1 MKMKNQARVR
11 FLLPVLTLVCCLFAG
26 TASAQSVPV
35 TLRVSDAPLE
45 QVLSAIE
52 KQTTY
57 LFVYDKNVDV
67 ARRVSIDVKDTPLNN
82 VLNTLFQSSDIAYAV
97 ENTSIVLSQKA
108 PAAQPGQPV
117 TVTGKVVDASG
128 MPVIGAA
135 VIIKG
140 TTIGTSTGVD
150 GDFSLQVPPPSADA
164 VLEINY
170 LGYEPIAQA
179 VGSRTNITFTLRESA
194 VDVDAVV
201 VTALGIKRSEKALSY
216 NVQQVNSE
224 DIVANKDV
232 NFINS
237 LSGKV
242 AGVTINSSSG
252 GVGSASRVVM
262 RGQKSISQ
270 TSNALYVIDGV
281 PMFTTAR
288 DGGTEFA
295 SQGTTDP
302 IADINPEDIESMS
315 VLNGAAAAALYGSD
329 AANGAIVVTTK
340 RGKAGYTSVTV
351 SSSTEVMSPFILP
364 DFQNRYGTGDLNSTE
379 SSFVR
384 SWGNRLNSSNYM
396 GYNPRDDYFQTGV
409 TGTESVS
416 LSTGTEKNQTYFSAA
431 AVNSRGIVPNN
442 GYDRYNF
449 TFRNTTSF
457 LNDKLKLDVGASY
470 VMQKDR
476 NMTNQGTYNN
486 PLVGAYIFP
495 RGNDWGDIEM
505 YERYDPAR
513 RLYTQ
518 YWPVG
523 DAGMTMQNPY
533 WINYRNLRE
542 NNKDRY
548 MLNAALSY
556 DVLDWL
562 NVSGRLRIDNSNNDY
577 TEKFYAS
584 TFTQLTEGSK
594 NGLYG
599 ITKTKDKQVYGDV
612 LVNIN
617 KTFGE
622 DWSLQA
628 NAGASISD
636 MRYDAMKVRGPIPDG
651 EITDEKPLLANVFS
665 VQNLSN
671 TSKTKRLQE
680 GWREQTQSI
689 FASVEIGFKNT
700 YFLTLTGR
708 NDWPSQLAGEHS
720 VKSSFFYPSVGASVV
735 LSQLIPEMPK
745 NLSYV
750 KLRASYAS
758 VGVAFERYLANP
770 RYSWNESG
778 LNWSTQTRFPIYNL
792 KPERTKS
799 FEVGLTMRFLRH
811 FNLDFTYYNTK
822 TQDQTFEPNI
832 STGSGSSKLT
842 IQSGNVRNRG
852 FEVALGY
859 SNTWGKF
866 SWDSNYTLSANK
878 NKILSLADDVVNPE
892 TGEHFSVDQLD
903 MGGLADARF
912 ILREGGT
919 LGDFYSRIDL
929 KRDSNGAV
937 YINEKGEI
945 ASESI
950 TDVNSYIKLGSVLP
964 DANMAWRNDFRW
976 RNFNFGFMVS
986 ARLGGV
992 VFSRTQAMLD
1002 YYGVSEV
1009 SAVARDAGGVMI
1021 NGGDLVD
1028 ANKWYTAI
1036 GSGNSVPQYYTYSAT
1051 NVRLQE
1057 ASIGYTI
1064 PKKKLGDIC
1073 EITLSLVGR
1082 NLWMIYNKAPYD
1094 PETVATVNSYYQG
1107 IDYFMS
1113 PSTRNIGFNLRLKF

>member
-1 MKMKNQARVR
+1 MLGLCAIWSPQAAAQNRSLPQVTIRMDRV
-11 FLLPVLTLVCCLFAG
+11 PM
-26 TASAQSVPV
+26 SQIMS
-35 TLRVSDAPLE
+35 E
-45 QVLSAIE
+45 IE
-52 KQTTY
+52 RQTKY
-57 LFVYDKNVDV
+57 LFVTG
-67 ARRVSIDVKDTPLNN
+67 SDVKTDRITSLDVTAVPLTEA
-82 VLNTLFQSSDIAYAV
+82 LNRMVAGADLTYDIRSL
-97 ENTSIVLSQKA
+97 SIILSVKKA
-108 PAAQPGQPV
+108 EQPAAVAGYVRDGSGQ
-117 TVTGKVVDASG
+117 
-128 MPVIGAA
+128 PVIGAT
-135 VIIKG
+135 IIVRD
-140 TTIGTSTGVD
+140 TSTGTTTDAD
-150 GDFSLQVPPPSADA
+150 GRFTLSVPAPSTAW
-164 VLEINY
+164 LEVSY
-170 LGYEPIAQA
+170 LGYEPQA
-179 VGSRTNITFTLRESA
+179 VAVGNRTSFDITLREAASEIES
-194 VDVDAVV
+194 VV

-216 NVQQVNSE
+216 NAQQINAE
-224 DIVANKDV
+224 DIVAVKDV
-232 NFINS
+232 NFVNS
-237 LSGKV
+237 LNGKV
-242 AGVTINSSSG
+242 AGLNINASSSG
-252 GVGSASRVVM
+252 VGGSSKVVM
-262 RGQKSISQ
+262 RGSKSIEQS
-270 TSNALYVIDGV
+270 SNALYVIDGI
-281 PMFTTAR
+281 PMCNFR
-288 DGGTEFA
+288 SDGSEEFD
-295 SQGTTDP
+295 SQGSSEA
-302 IADINPEDIESMS
+302 IADLNPEDIESMT
-315 VLNGAAAAALYGSD
+315 VLSGAAAAALYGSD
-329 AANGAIVVTTK
+329 AANGAILITTK

-384 SWGNRLNSSNYM
+384 SWGNRLNSFNYM
-396 GYNPRDDYFQTGV
+396 SYNPRDDYFQTGV

-495 RGNDWGDIEM
+495 RGNDWSDIEM

-548 MLNAALSY
+548 MLSAALSY

-562 NVSGRLRIDNSNNDY
+562 NVSGRIRVDNSSNDY

-622 DWSLQA
+622 NWSLQA
-628 NAGASISD
+628 NVGASISD

-651 EITDEKPLLANVFS
+651 EITDEKPLLANVFN

-680 GWREQTQSI
+680 GWREQTQSV
-689 FASVEIGFKNT
+689 FASVEVGFKNT

-770 RYSWNESG
+770 RYSWSESG

-859 SNTWGKF
+859 SNTWGRF

-903 MGGLADARF
+903 MGGLGDARF

-945 ASESI
+945 AKEPV
-950 TDVNSYIKLGSVLP
+950 TDVVNYIKLGSVLP

-992 VFSRTQAMLD
+992 VFSRTQSMLD
-1002 YYGVSEV
+1002 YYGVSE
-1009 SAVARDAGGVMI
+1009 ATAAARDAGGVMI
-1021 NGGDLVD
+1021 NGNDLVD

-1036 GSGNSVPQYYTYSAT
+1036 GGGNSVPQYYTYSAT

-1064 PKKKLGDIC
+1064 PKKTLGDIC

-1082 NLWMIYNKAPYD
+1082 NLWMIYNKAPFD
-1094 PETVATVNSYYQG
+1094 PETIATTGNYYQG
-1107 IDYFMS
+1107 VDYFMS
-1113 PSTRNIGFNLRLKF
+1113 PSMRNIGFNLRVKF

>member
-1 MKMKNQARVR
+1 M
-11 FLLPVLTLVCCLFAG
+11 
-26 TASAQSVPV
+26 
-35 TLRVSDAPLE
+35 
-45 QVLSAIE
+45 
-52 KQTTY
+52 Y
-57 LFVYDKNVDV
+57 
-67 ARRVSIDVKDTPLNN
+67 
-82 VLNTLFQSSDIAYAV
+82 
-97 ENTSIVLSQKA
+97 
-108 PAAQPGQPV
+108 
-117 TVTGKVVDASG
+117 
-128 MPVIGAA
+128 
-135 VIIKG
+135 
-140 TTIGTSTGVD
+140 
-150 GDFSLQVPPPSADA
+150 
-164 VLEINY
+164 EINY

-252 GVGSASRVVM
+252 GVGSASKVVM

-270 TSNALYVIDGV
+270 SSNALYVIDGV

-548 MLNAALSY
+548 MLSAALSY

-562 NVSGRLRIDNSNNDY
+562 NVSGRIRVDNSSNDY

-622 DWSLQA
+622 NWSLQA
-628 NAGASISD
+628 NVGASISD

-651 EITDEKPLLANVFS
+651 EITDEKPLLANVFN

-680 GWREQTQSI
+680 GWREQTQSV
-689 FASVEIGFKNT
+689 FASVEVGFKNT

-770 RYSWNESG
+770 RYSWSESG

-859 SNTWGKF
+859 SNTWGRF

-903 MGGLADARF
+903 MGGLGDARF

-945 ASESI
+945 AKEPV
-950 TDVNSYIKLGSVLP
+950 TDVANYIKLGSVLP

-992 VFSRTQAMLD
+992 VFSRTQSMLD
-1002 YYGVSEV
+1002 YYGVSE
-1009 SAVARDAGGVMI
+1009 ATAAARDAGGVMI
-1021 NGGDLVD
+1021 NGNDLVD

-1036 GSGNSVPQYYTYSAT
+1036 GGGNSVPQYYTYSAT

-1064 PKKKLGDIC
+1064 PKKTLGDIC

-1082 NLWMIYNKAPYD
+1082 NLWMIYNKAPFD
-1094 PETVATVNSYYQG
+1094 PETIATTGNYYQG
-1107 IDYFMS
+1107 VDYFMS
-1113 PSTRNIGFNLRLKF
+1113 PSMRNIGFNLRVKF

>member
-67 ARRVSIDVKDTPLNN
+67 ACRVSIDVKDTPLNN

-135 VIIKG
+135 VIVKG

-164 VLEINY
+164 VLEIHY
-170 LGYEPIAQA
+170 LGYEPIAQT

-351 SSSTEVMSPFILP
+351 SSNTEVMSPFVLP
-364 DFQNRYGTGDLNSTE
+364 EFQNRYGTGDLNSSE
-379 SSFVR
+379 GSIVR

-396 GYNPRDDYFQTGV
+396 GYSPRDDYFQTGV

-431 AVNSRGIVPNN
+431 AVNSRGVIPNN

-457 LNDKLKLDVGASY
+457 LGDKLKLDVGASY

-486 PLVGAYIFP
+486 PLVGAYVYP
-495 RGNDWGDIEM
+495 RGNDWADIEM

-562 NVSGRLRIDNSNNDY
+562 NVSGRIRVDNSSNDY

-651 EITDEKPLLANVFS
+651 EITDEKPLLANVFN

-1009 SAVARDAGGVMI
+1009 SAAARDAGGVMI

>member
-252 GVGSASRVVM
+252 GVGSASKVVM

-270 TSNALYVIDGV
+270 SSNALYVIDGV

-351 SSSTEVMSPFILP
+351 SSNTEVMSPFVLP
-364 DFQNRYGTGDLNSTE
+364 EFQNRYGTGDLNSSE
-379 SSFVR
+379 GSIVR

-396 GYNPRDDYFQTGV
+396 GYSPRDDYFQTGV

-431 AVNSRGIVPNN
+431 AVNSRGVIPNN

-457 LNDKLKLDVGASY
+457 LGDKLKLDVGASY

-486 PLVGAYIFP
+486 PLVGAYVYP
-495 RGNDWGDIEM
+495 RGNDWADIEM

-1021 NGGDLVD
+1021 NSGDLVD

>member
-67 ARRVSIDVKDTPLNN
+67 ACRVSIDVKDTPLNN

-135 VIIKG
+135 VIVKG

-170 LGYEPIAQA
+170 LGYEPIAQT

-351 SSSTEVMSPFILP
+351 SSNTEVMSPFVLP
-364 DFQNRYGTGDLNSTE
+364 EFQNRYGTGDLNSSE
-379 SSFVR
+379 GSIVR

-396 GYNPRDDYFQTGV
+396 GYSPRDDYFQTGV

-431 AVNSRGIVPNN
+431 AVNSRGVIPNN

-457 LNDKLKLDVGASY
+457 LGDKLKLDVGASY

-486 PLVGAYIFP
+486 PLVGAYVYP
-495 RGNDWGDIEM
+495 RGNDWADIEM

-562 NVSGRLRIDNSNNDY
+562 NVSGRIRVDNSSNDY

-651 EITDEKPLLANVFS
+651 EITDEKPLLANVFN

-1009 SAVARDAGGVMI
+1009 SAAARDAGGVMI

>member
-1 MKMKNQARVR
+1 MKNLSIRQIKCLITLILSV
-11 FLLPVLTLVCCLFAG
+11 FLCGVPAV
-26 TASAQSVPV
+26 AQTQKIAVKLDMTKVPMKV
-35 TLRVSDAPLE
+35 VMNE
-45 QVLSAIE
+45 IE
-52 KQTTY
+52 KQTKY
-57 LFVYDKNVDV
+57 LFLYTDEIDTE
-67 ARRVSIDVKDTPLNN
+67 RIVSIKADSKPLNEVLPLLFKDT
-82 VLNTLFQSSDIAYAV
+82 DITYEITV
-97 ENTSIVLSQKA
+97 PNIVLSKRVS
-108 PAAQPGQPV
+108 AARPSAISG
-117 TVTGKVVDASG
+117 VVKDSG
-128 MPVIGAA
+128 GLGIIGAT
-135 VIIKG
+135 VLIKG
-140 TTIGTSTGVD
+140 TTVGTTTGID
-150 GDFSLQVPPPSADA
+150 GDFTLTLPASVDNPELSVSF
-164 VLEINY
+164 I
-170 LGYEPIAQA
+170 GYETRVVPI
-179 VGSRTNITFTLRESA
+179 GSRTTFDITLSNSSIE
-194 VDVDAVV
+194 VEQVV
-201 VTALGIKRSEKALSY
+201 VTALGIKRAEKALSY
-216 NVQQVNSE
+216 NVQQV
-224 DIVANKDV
+224 DADAVIANKDV

-237 LSGKV
+237 LNGKV
-242 AGVTINSSSG
+242 AGVNINASSAGMG
-252 GVGSASRVVM
+252 GASKVVM
-262 RGQKSISQ
+262 RGTKSISQ
-270 TSNALYVIDGV
+270 SSNALYVIDGV
-281 PMFTTAR
+281 PMFTKAM

-302 IADINPEDIESMS
+302 IADINPEDIESIS

-351 SSSTEVMSPFILP
+351 SSNTEVMSPFVLP
-364 DFQNRYGTGDLNSTE
+364 EFQNRYGTGDLNSSE
-379 SSFVR
+379 GSIVR

-396 GYNPRDDYFQTGV
+396 GYSPRDDYFQTGV

-431 AVNSRGIVPNN
+431 AVNSRGVIPNN

-457 LNDKLKLDVGASY
+457 LGDKLKLDVGASY

-486 PLVGAYIFP
+486 PLVGAYVYP
-495 RGNDWGDIEM
+495 RGNDWADIEM

-562 NVSGRLRIDNSNNDY
+562 NVSGRIRVDNSSNDY

-651 EITDEKPLLANVFS
+651 EITDEKPLLANVFN

-1009 SAVARDAGGVMI
+1009 SAAARDAGGVMI

>member
-252 GVGSASRVVM
+252 GVGSASKVVM

-270 TSNALYVIDGV
+270 SSNALYVIDGV

-651 EITDEKPLLANVFS
+651 EITDEKPLLANVFN

-680 GWREQTQSI
+680 GWREQTQSV
-689 FASVEIGFKNT
+689 FASVEVGFKNT

-770 RYSWNESG
+770 RYSWSESG

-859 SNTWGKF
+859 SNTWGRF

-903 MGGLADARF
+903 MGGLGDARF

-945 ASESI
+945 AKEPV
-950 TDVNSYIKLGSVLP
+950 TDVANYIKLGSVLP

-992 VFSRTQAMLD
+992 VFSRTQSMLD
-1002 YYGVSEV
+1002 YYGVSE
-1009 SAVARDAGGVMI
+1009 ATAAARDAGGVMI
-1021 NGGDLVD
+1021 NGNDLVD

-1036 GSGNSVPQYYTYSAT
+1036 GGGNSVPQYYTYSAT

-1064 PKKKLGDIC
+1064 PKKTLGDIC

-1082 NLWMIYNKAPYD
+1082 NLWMIYNKAPFD
-1094 PETVATVNSYYQG
+1094 PETIATTGNYYQG
-1107 IDYFMS
+1107 VDYFMS
-1113 PSTRNIGFNLRLKF
+1113 PSMRNIGFNLRVKF

>member
-1 MKMKNQARVR
+1 M
-11 FLLPVLTLVCCLFAG
+11 PVLTLVCCLFAG

-67 ARRVSIDVKDTPLNN
+67 ACRVSIDVKDTPLNN

-135 VIIKG
+135 VIVKG

-170 LGYEPIAQA
+170 LGYEPIAQT

-351 SSSTEVMSPFILP
+351 SSNTEVMSPFVLP
-364 DFQNRYGTGDLNSTE
+364 EFQNRYGTGDLNSSE
-379 SSFVR
+379 GSIVR

-396 GYNPRDDYFQTGV
+396 GYSPRDDYFQTGV

-431 AVNSRGIVPNN
+431 AVNSRGVIPNN

-457 LNDKLKLDVGASY
+457 LGDKLKLDVGASY

-486 PLVGAYIFP
+486 PLVGAYVYP
-495 RGNDWGDIEM
+495 RGNDWADIEM

-1021 NGGDLVD
+1021 NSGDLVD

>member
-252 GVGSASRVVM
+252 GVGSASKVVM

-270 TSNALYVIDGV
+270 SSNALYVIDGV

-457 LNDKLKLDVGASY
+457 LNEKLKLDVGASY

>member
-67 ARRVSIDVKDTPLNN
+67 ACRVSIDVKDTPLNN

-135 VIIKG
+135 VIVKG

-170 LGYEPIAQA
+170 LGYEPIAQT

-351 SSSTEVMSPFILP
+351 SSNTEVMSPFVLP
-364 DFQNRYGTGDLNSTE
+364 EFQNRYGTGDLNSSE
-379 SSFVR
+379 GSIVR

-396 GYNPRDDYFQTGV
+396 GYSPRDDYFQTGV

-431 AVNSRGIVPNN
+431 AVNSRGVIPNN

-457 LNDKLKLDVGASY
+457 LGDKLKLDVGASY

-486 PLVGAYIFP
+486 PLVGAYVYP
-495 RGNDWGDIEM
+495 RGNDWADIEM

-562 NVSGRLRIDNSNNDY
+562 NVSGRIRVDNSSNDY

-651 EITDEKPLLANVFS
+651 EITDEKPLLANVFN

-680 GWREQTQSI
+680 GWREQTQSV
-689 FASVEIGFKNT
+689 FASVEVGFKNT

>member
-252 GVGSASRVVM
+252 GVGSASKVVM

-270 TSNALYVIDGV
+270 SSNALYVIDGV

-364 DFQNRYGTGDLNSTE
+364 EFQNRYGTGDLNSSE
-379 SSFVR
+379 SSVVR

-396 GYNPRDDYFQTGV
+396 GYDPRDDYFQTGV

-548 MLNAALSY
+548 MLSAALSY

-562 NVSGRLRIDNSNNDY
+562 NVSGRIRVDNSSNDY

-622 DWSLQA
+622 NWSLQA
-628 NAGASISD
+628 NVGASISD

-651 EITDEKPLLANVFS
+651 EITDEKPLLANVFN

-680 GWREQTQSI
+680 VWREQTQSV
-689 FASVEIGFKNT
+689 FASVEVGFKNT

-770 RYSWNESG
+770 RYSWSESG

-859 SNTWGKF
+859 SNTWGRF

-903 MGGLADARF
+903 MGGLGDARF

-945 ASESI
+945 AKEPV
-950 TDVNSYIKLGSVLP
+950 TDVANYIKLGSVLP

-992 VFSRTQAMLD
+992 VFSRTQSMLD
-1002 YYGVSEV
+1002 YYGVSE
-1009 SAVARDAGGVMI
+1009 ATAAARDAGGVMI
-1021 NGGDLVD
+1021 NGNDLVD

-1036 GSGNSVPQYYTYSAT
+1036 GGGNSVPQYYTYSAT

-1064 PKKKLGDIC
+1064 PKKTLGDIC

-1082 NLWMIYNKAPYD
+1082 NLWMIYNKAPFD
-1094 PETVATVNSYYQG
+1094 PETIATTGNYYQG
-1107 IDYFMS
+1107 VDYFMS
-1113 PSTRNIGFNLRLKF
+1113 PSMRNIGFNLRVKF

>member
-252 GVGSASRVVM
+252 GVGSASKVVM

-270 TSNALYVIDGV
+270 SSNALYVIDGV

-720 VKSSFFYPSVGASVV
+720 VKSSFCYPSVGASVV

>member
-67 ARRVSIDVKDTPLNN
+67 ACRVSIDVKDTPLNN

-135 VIIKG
+135 VIVKG

-170 LGYEPIAQA
+170 LGYEPIAQT

-351 SSSTEVMSPFILP
+351 SSNTEVMSPFVLP
-364 DFQNRYGTGDLNSTE
+364 EFQNRYGTGDLNSSE
-379 SSFVR
+379 GSIVR

-396 GYNPRDDYFQTGV
+396 GYSPRDDYFQTGV

-431 AVNSRGIVPNN
+431 AVNSRGVIPNN

-457 LNDKLKLDVGASY
+457 LGDKLKLDVGASY

-486 PLVGAYIFP
+486 PLVGAYVYP
-495 RGNDWGDIEM
+495 RGNDWADIEM

-1082 NLWMIYNKAPYD
+1082 NLWMIYNKAPFD
-1094 PETVATVNSYYQG
+1094 PEITASTGTYYQG
-1107 IDYFMS
+1107 LDYFMQ
-1113 PSTRNIGFNLRLKF
+1113 PSARTIGFSVRLQF

>member
-67 ARRVSIDVKDTPLNN
+67 ACRVSIDVKDTPLNN

-135 VIIKG
+135 VIVKG

-170 LGYEPIAQA
+170 LGYEPIAQT

-281 PMFTTAR
+281 PMFTSAR

-351 SSSTEVMSPFILP
+351 SSNTEVMSPFVLP
-364 DFQNRYGTGDLNSTE
+364 EFQNRYGTGDLNSSE
-379 SSFVR
+379 GSIVR

-396 GYNPRDDYFQTGV
+396 GYSPRDDYFQTGV

-431 AVNSRGIVPNN
+431 AVNSRGVIPNN

-457 LNDKLKLDVGASY
+457 LGDKLKLDVGASY

-486 PLVGAYIFP
+486 PLVGAYVYP
-495 RGNDWGDIEM
+495 RGNDWADIEM

-562 NVSGRLRIDNSNNDY
+562 NVSGRIRVDNSSNDY

-651 EITDEKPLLANVFS
+651 EITDEKPLLANVFN

-1009 SAVARDAGGVMI
+1009 SAAARDAGGVMI

>member
-252 GVGSASRVVM
+252 GVGSASKVVM

-270 TSNALYVIDGV
+270 SSNALYVIDGV

-548 MLNAALSY
+548 MLSAALSY

-562 NVSGRLRIDNSNNDY
+562 NVSGRIRVDNSSNDY

-622 DWSLQA
+622 NWSLQA
-628 NAGASISD
+628 NVGASISD

-651 EITDEKPLLANVFS
+651 EITDEKPLLANVFN

-680 GWREQTQSI
+680 GWREQTQSV
-689 FASVEIGFKNT
+689 FASVEVGFKNT

-770 RYSWNESG
+770 RYSWSESG

-859 SNTWGKF
+859 SNTWGRF

-892 TGEHFSVDQLD
+892 TGEHFSVDQPD
-903 MGGLADARF
+903 MGGLGDARF

-945 ASESI
+945 AKEPV
-950 TDVNSYIKLGSVLP
+950 TDVANYIKLGSVLP

-992 VFSRTQAMLD
+992 VFSRTQSMLD
-1002 YYGVSEV
+1002 YYGVSE
-1009 SAVARDAGGVMI
+1009 ATAAARDAGGVMI
-1021 NGGDLVD
+1021 NGNDLVD

-1036 GSGNSVPQYYTYSAT
+1036 GGGNSVPQYYTYSAT

-1064 PKKKLGDIC
+1064 PKKTLGDIC

-1082 NLWMIYNKAPYD
+1082 NLWMIYNKAPFD
-1094 PETVATVNSYYQG
+1094 PETIATTGNYYQG
-1107 IDYFMS
+1107 VDYFMS
-1113 PSTRNIGFNLRLKF
+1113 PSMRNIGFNLRVKF

>member
-67 ARRVSIDVKDTPLNN
+67 ACRVSIDVKDTPLNN

-128 MPVIGAA
+128 MPVIGAT
-135 VIIKG
+135 VIVKG

-170 LGYEPIAQA
+170 LGYEPIAQT

-351 SSSTEVMSPFILP
+351 SSNTEVMSPFVLP
-364 DFQNRYGTGDLNSTE
+364 EFQNRYGTGDLNSSE
-379 SSFVR
+379 GSIVR

-396 GYNPRDDYFQTGV
+396 GYSPRDDYFQTGV

-431 AVNSRGIVPNN
+431 AVNSRGVIPNN

-457 LNDKLKLDVGASY
+457 LGDKLKLDVGASY

-486 PLVGAYIFP
+486 PLVGAYVYP
-495 RGNDWGDIEM
+495 RGNDWADIEM

-562 NVSGRLRIDNSNNDY
+562 NVSGRIRVDNSSNDY

-651 EITDEKPLLANVFS
+651 EITDEKPLLANVFN

-1009 SAVARDAGGVMI
+1009 SAAARDAGGVMI

>member
-67 ARRVSIDVKDTPLNN
+67 ACRVSIDVKDTPLNN

-135 VIIKG
+135 VIVKG

-170 LGYEPIAQA
+170 LGYEPIAQT

-351 SSSTEVMSPFILP
+351 SSNTEVMSPFVLP
-364 DFQNRYGTGDLNSTE
+364 EFQNRYGTGDLNSSE
-379 SSFVR
+379 GSIVR

-396 GYNPRDDYFQTGV
+396 GYSPRDDYFQTGV

-431 AVNSRGIVPNN
+431 AVNSRGVIPNN

-457 LNDKLKLDVGASY
+457 LGDKLKLDVGASY

-486 PLVGAYIFP
+486 PLVGAYVYP
-495 RGNDWGDIEM
+495 RGNDWADIEM

-562 NVSGRLRIDNSNNDY
+562 NVSGRIRVDNSSNDY

-651 EITDEKPLLANVFS
+651 EITDEKPLLANVFN

-770 RYSWNESG
+770 RYSWSESG

-1009 SAVARDAGGVMI
+1009 SAAARDAGGVMI

>member
-135 VIIKG
+135 VIVKG

-170 LGYEPIAQA
+170 LGYEPIAQT

-351 SSSTEVMSPFILP
+351 SSNTEVMSPFVLP
-364 DFQNRYGTGDLNSTE
+364 EFQNRYGTGDLNSSE
-379 SSFVR
+379 GSIVR

-396 GYNPRDDYFQTGV
+396 GYSPRDDYFQTGV

-431 AVNSRGIVPNN
+431 AVNSRGVIPNN

-457 LNDKLKLDVGASY
+457 LGDKLKLDVGASY

-486 PLVGAYIFP
+486 PLVGAYVYP
-495 RGNDWGDIEM
+495 RGNDWADIEM

-562 NVSGRLRIDNSNNDY
+562 NVSGRIRVDNSSNDY

-651 EITDEKPLLANVFS
+651 EITDEKPLLANVFN

-700 YFLTLTGR
+700 YFLTLPGR

-1009 SAVARDAGGVMI
+1009 SAAARDAGGVMI

>member
-179 VGSRTNITFTLRESA
+179 VGNRTNITFTLRESA

-252 GVGSASRVVM
+252 GVGSASKVVM

-270 TSNALYVIDGV
+270 SSNALYVIDGV

-486 PLVGAYIFP
+486 PLVVAYIFP

-548 MLNAALSY
+548 MLSAALSY

-562 NVSGRLRIDNSNNDY
+562 NVSGRIRVDNSSNDY

-622 DWSLQA
+622 NWSLQA
-628 NAGASISD
+628 NVGASISD

-651 EITDEKPLLANVFS
+651 EITDEKPLLANVFN

-680 GWREQTQSI
+680 GWREQTQSV
-689 FASVEIGFKNT
+689 FASVEVGFKNT

-770 RYSWNESG
+770 RYSWSESG

-859 SNTWGKF
+859 SNTWGRF

-903 MGGLADARF
+903 MGGLGDARF

-945 ASESI
+945 AKEPV
-950 TDVNSYIKLGSVLP
+950 TDVANYIKLGSVLP

-992 VFSRTQAMLD
+992 VFSRTQSMLD
-1002 YYGVSEV
+1002 YYGVSE
-1009 SAVARDAGGVMI
+1009 ATAAARDAGGVMI
-1021 NGGDLVD
+1021 NGNDLVD

-1036 GSGNSVPQYYTYSAT
+1036 GGGNSVPQYYTYSAT

-1064 PKKKLGDIC
+1064 PKKTLGDIC

-1082 NLWMIYNKAPYD
+1082 NLWMIYNKAPFD
-1094 PETVATVNSYYQG
+1094 PETIATTGNYYQG
-1107 IDYFMS
+1107 VDYFMS
-1113 PSTRNIGFNLRLKF
+1113 PSMRNIGFNLRVKF

>member
-242 AGVTINSSSG
+242 AGVTINSTSG
-252 GVGSASRVVM
+252 GVGSASKVVM

-270 TSNALYVIDGV
+270 SSNALYVIDGV

-548 MLNAALSY
+548 MLSAALSY

-562 NVSGRLRIDNSNNDY
+562 NVSGRIRVDNSSNDY

-622 DWSLQA
+622 NWSLQA
-628 NAGASISD
+628 NVGASISD

-651 EITDEKPLLANVFS
+651 EITDEKPLLANVFN

-680 GWREQTQSI
+680 GWREQTQSV
-689 FASVEIGFKNT
+689 FASVEVGFKNT

-770 RYSWNESG
+770 RYSWSESG

-859 SNTWGKF
+859 SNTWGRF

-903 MGGLADARF
+903 MGGLGDARF

-945 ASESI
+945 AKEPV
-950 TDVNSYIKLGSVLP
+950 TDVANYIKLGSVLP

-992 VFSRTQAMLD
+992 VFSRTQSMLD
-1002 YYGVSEV
+1002 YYGVSE
-1009 SAVARDAGGVMI
+1009 ATAAARDAGGVMI
-1021 NGGDLVD
+1021 NGNDLVD

-1036 GSGNSVPQYYTYSAT
+1036 GGGNSVPQYYTYSAT

-1064 PKKKLGDIC
+1064 PKKTLGDIC

-1082 NLWMIYNKAPYD
+1082 NLWMIYNKAPFD
-1094 PETVATVNSYYQG
+1094 PETIATTGNYYQG
-1107 IDYFMS
+1107 VDYFMS
-1113 PSTRNIGFNLRLKF
+1113 PSMRNIGFNLRVKF

>member
-1 MKMKNQARVR
+1 M
-11 FLLPVLTLVCCLFAG
+11 
-26 TASAQSVPV
+26 
-35 TLRVSDAPLE
+35 
-45 QVLSAIE
+45 
-52 KQTTY
+52 
-57 LFVYDKNVDV
+57 
-67 ARRVSIDVKDTPLNN
+67 
-82 VLNTLFQSSDIAYAV
+82 
-97 ENTSIVLSQKA
+97 
-108 PAAQPGQPV
+108 
-117 TVTGKVVDASG
+117 
-128 MPVIGAA
+128 
-135 VIIKG
+135 
-140 TTIGTSTGVD
+140 D

-170 LGYEPIAQA
+170 LGYEPIAQT

-351 SSSTEVMSPFILP
+351 SSNTEVMSPFVLP
-364 DFQNRYGTGDLNSTE
+364 EFQNRYGTGDLNSSE
-379 SSFVR
+379 GSIVR

-396 GYNPRDDYFQTGV
+396 GYSPRDDYFQTGV

-431 AVNSRGIVPNN
+431 AVNSRGVIPNN

-457 LNDKLKLDVGASY
+457 LGDKLKLDVGASY

-486 PLVGAYIFP
+486 PLVGAYVYP
-495 RGNDWGDIEM
+495 RGNDWADIEM

-1009 SAVARDAGGVMI
+1009 SAAARDAGGVMI

-1028 ANKWYTAI
+1028 ANNGTR
-1036 GSGNSVPQYYTYSAT
+1036 PSAAVT
-1051 NVRLQE
+1051 PFR
-1057 ASIGYTI
+1057 STI
-1064 PKKKLGDIC
+1064 PILPPTCACRRLRSAIRSRRKSWATSAKLPCRSWG
-1073 EITLSLVGR
+1073 
-1082 NLWMIYNKAPYD
+1082 
-1094 PETVATVNSYYQG
+1094 ATCG
-1107 IDYFMS
+1107 
-1113 PSTRNIGFNLRLKF
+1113 

>member
-67 ARRVSIDVKDTPLNN
+67 ACRVSIDVKDTPLNN

-135 VIIKG
+135 VIVKG

-170 LGYEPIAQA
+170 LGYEPIAQT

-252 GVGSASRVVM
+252 GVGSASKVVM

-270 TSNALYVIDGV
+270 SSNALYVIDGV

-396 GYNPRDDYFQTGV
+396 GYSPRDDYFQTGV

-431 AVNSRGIVPNN
+431 AVNSRGVIPNN

-457 LNDKLKLDVGASY
+457 LGDKLKLDVGASY

-486 PLVGAYIFP
+486 PLVGAYVYP
-495 RGNDWGDIEM
+495 RGNDWADIEM

-562 NVSGRLRIDNSNNDY
+562 NVSGRIRVDNSSNDY

-651 EITDEKPLLANVFS
+651 EITDEKPLLANVFN

>member
-67 ARRVSIDVKDTPLNN
+67 ACRVSIDVKDTPLNN

-135 VIIKG
+135 VIVKG

-170 LGYEPIAQA
+170 LGYEPIAQT

-270 TSNALYVIDGV
+270 SSNALYVIDGV

-651 EITDEKPLLANVFS
+651 EITDEKPLLANVFN

-1009 SAVARDAGGVMI
+1009 SAAARDAGGVMI

>member
-135 VIIKG
+135 VIVKG

-252 GVGSASRVVM
+252 GVGSASKVVM

-270 TSNALYVIDGV
+270 SSNALYVIDGV

-548 MLNAALSY
+548 MLSAALSY

-562 NVSGRLRIDNSNNDY
+562 NVSGRIRVDNSSNDY

-622 DWSLQA
+622 NWSLQA
-628 NAGASISD
+628 NVGASISD

-651 EITDEKPLLANVFS
+651 EITDEKPLLANVFN

-680 GWREQTQSI
+680 GWREQTQSV
-689 FASVEIGFKNT
+689 FASVEVGFKNT

-770 RYSWNESG
+770 RYSWSESG

-1021 NGGDLVD
+1021 NSGDLVD

>member
-67 ARRVSIDVKDTPLNN
+67 ACRVSIDVKDTPLNN

-135 VIIKG
+135 VIVKG

-170 LGYEPIAQA
+170 LGYEPIAQT

-351 SSSTEVMSPFILP
+351 SSNTEVMSPFVLP
-364 DFQNRYGTGDLNSTE
+364 EFQNRYGTGDLNSSE
-379 SSFVR
+379 GSIVR

-396 GYNPRDDYFQTGV
+396 GYSPRDDYFQTGV

-431 AVNSRGIVPNN
+431 AVNSRGVIPNN

-457 LNDKLKLDVGASY
+457 LGDKLKLDVGASY

-486 PLVGAYIFP
+486 PLVGAYVYP
-495 RGNDWGDIEM
+495 RGNDWADIEM

-770 RYSWNESG
+770 RYSWTESG

-1021 NGGDLVD
+1021 NSGDLVD

>member
-67 ARRVSIDVKDTPLNN
+67 ACRVSIDVKDTPLNN

-135 VIIKG
+135 VIVKG

-170 LGYEPIAQA
+170 LGYEPIAQT

-351 SSSTEVMSPFILP
+351 SSNTEVMSPFVLP
-364 DFQNRYGTGDLNSTE
+364 EFQNRYGTGDLNSSE
-379 SSFVR
+379 GSIVR

-396 GYNPRDDYFQTGV
+396 GYSPRDDYFQTGV

-431 AVNSRGIVPNN
+431 AVNSRGVIPNN

-457 LNDKLKLDVGASY
+457 LGDKLKLDVGASY

-486 PLVGAYIFP
+486 PLVGAYVYP
-495 RGNDWGDIEM
+495 RGNDWADIEM

-562 NVSGRLRIDNSNNDY
+562 NVSGRIRVDNSSNDY

-651 EITDEKPLLANVFS
+651 EITDEKPLLANVFN

-866 SWDSNYTLSANK
+866 SWDSTYTLSANK

-1009 SAVARDAGGVMI
+1009 SAAARDAGGVMI

>member
-1 MKMKNQARVR
+1 M
-11 FLLPVLTLVCCLFAG
+11 PVLTLVCCLFAG

-67 ARRVSIDVKDTPLNN
+67 ACRVSIDVKDTPLNN

-135 VIIKG
+135 VIVKG

-170 LGYEPIAQA
+170 LGYEPIAQT

-351 SSSTEVMSPFILP
+351 SSNTEVMSPFVLP
-364 DFQNRYGTGDLNSTE
+364 EFQNRYGTGDLNSSE
-379 SSFVR
+379 GSIVR

-396 GYNPRDDYFQTGV
+396 GYSPRDDYFQTGV

-431 AVNSRGIVPNN
+431 AVNSRGVIPNN

-457 LNDKLKLDVGASY
+457 LGDKLKLDVGASY

-486 PLVGAYIFP
+486 PLVGAYVYP
-495 RGNDWGDIEM
+495 RGNDWADIEM

-1009 SAVARDAGGVMI
+1009 SAAARDAGGVMI

>member
-67 ARRVSIDVKDTPLNN
+67 ACRVSIDVKDTPLNN

-135 VIIKG
+135 VIVKG

-170 LGYEPIAQA
+170 LGYEPIAQT

-351 SSSTEVMSPFILP
+351 SSNTEVMSPFVLP
-364 DFQNRYGTGDLNSTE
+364 EFQNRYGTGDLNSSE
-379 SSFVR
+379 GSIVR

-396 GYNPRDDYFQTGV
+396 GYSPRDDYFQTGV

-431 AVNSRGIVPNN
+431 AVNSRGVIPNN

-457 LNDKLKLDVGASY
+457 LGDKLKLDVGASY

-486 PLVGAYIFP
+486 PLVGAYVYP
-495 RGNDWGDIEM
+495 RGNDWADIEM

-562 NVSGRLRIDNSNNDY
+562 NVSGRIRVDNSSNDY

-651 EITDEKPLLANVFS
+651 EITDEKPLLANVFN

-758 VGVAFERYLANP
+758 VGLAFSRYLANP

-1009 SAVARDAGGVMI
+1009 SAAARDAGGVMI

>member
-67 ARRVSIDVKDTPLNN
+67 ACRVSIDVKDTPLNN

-135 VIIKG
+135 VIVKG

-170 LGYEPIAQA
+170 LGYEPIAQT

-351 SSSTEVMSPFILP
+351 SSNTEVMSPFVLP
-364 DFQNRYGTGDLNSTE
+364 EFQNRYGTGDLNSSE
-379 SSFVR
+379 GSIVR

-396 GYNPRDDYFQTGV
+396 GYSPRDDYFQTGV

-431 AVNSRGIVPNN
+431 AVNSRGVIPNN

-457 LNDKLKLDVGASY
+457 LGDKLKLDVGASY

-486 PLVGAYIFP
+486 PLVGAYVYP
-495 RGNDWGDIEM
+495 RGNDWADIEM

-636 MRYDAMKVRGPIPDG
+636 MRYDAMKGRGPIPDG

-770 RYSWNESG
+770 RYSWIERG

-1021 NGGDLVD
+1021 NSGDLVD

>member
-140 TTIGTSTGVD
+140 TTIGTSTGMD

-252 GVGSASRVVM
+252 GVGSASKVVM

-270 TSNALYVIDGV
+270 SSNALYVIDGV

-548 MLNAALSY
+548 MLSAALSY

-562 NVSGRLRIDNSNNDY
+562 NVSGRIRVDNSSNDY

-622 DWSLQA
+622 NWSLQA
-628 NAGASISD
+628 NVGASISD

-651 EITDEKPLLANVFS
+651 EITDEKPLLANVFN

-680 GWREQTQSI
+680 GWREQTQSV
-689 FASVEIGFKNT
+689 FASVEVGFKNT

-770 RYSWNESG
+770 RYSWSESG

-859 SNTWGKF
+859 SNTWGRF

-903 MGGLADARF
+903 MGGLGDARF

-945 ASESI
+945 AKEPV
-950 TDVNSYIKLGSVLP
+950 TDVANYIKLGSVLP

-992 VFSRTQAMLD
+992 VFSRTQSMLD
-1002 YYGVSEV
+1002 YYGVSE
-1009 SAVARDAGGVMI
+1009 ATAAARDAGGVMI
-1021 NGGDLVD
+1021 NGNDLVD

-1036 GSGNSVPQYYTYSAT
+1036 GGGNSVPQYYTYSAT

-1064 PKKKLGDIC
+1064 PKKTLGDIC

-1082 NLWMIYNKAPYD
+1082 NLWMIYNKAPFD
-1094 PETVATVNSYYQG
+1094 PETIATTGNYYQG
-1107 IDYFMS
+1107 VDYFMS
-1113 PSTRNIGFNLRLKF
+1113 PSMRNIGFNLRVKF

>member
-67 ARRVSIDVKDTPLNN
+67 ACRVSIDVKDTPLNN

-135 VIIKG
+135 VIVKG

-170 LGYEPIAQA
+170 LGYEPIAQT

-457 LNDKLKLDVGASY
+457 LGDKLKLDVGASY

-486 PLVGAYIFP
+486 PLVGAYVYP
-495 RGNDWGDIEM
+495 RGNDWADIEM

-1009 SAVARDAGGVMI
+1009 SAAARDAGGVMI

>member
-252 GVGSASRVVM
+252 GVGSASKVVM

-270 TSNALYVIDGV
+270 SSNALYVIDGV

-548 MLNAALSY
+548 MLSTALSY

-562 NVSGRLRIDNSNNDY
+562 NVSGRIRVDNSSNDY

-622 DWSLQA
+622 NWSLQA
-628 NAGASISD
+628 NVGASISD

-651 EITDEKPLLANVFS
+651 EITDEKPLLANVFN

-680 GWREQTQSI
+680 GWREQTQSV
-689 FASVEIGFKNT
+689 FASVEVGFKNT

-770 RYSWNESG
+770 RYSWSESG

-859 SNTWGKF
+859 SNTWGRF

-903 MGGLADARF
+903 MGGLGDARF

-945 ASESI
+945 AKEPV
-950 TDVNSYIKLGSVLP
+950 TDVANYIKLGSVLP

-992 VFSRTQAMLD
+992 VFSRTQSMLD
-1002 YYGVSEV
+1002 YYGVSE
-1009 SAVARDAGGVMI
+1009 ATAAARDAGGVMI
-1021 NGGDLVD
+1021 NGNDLVD

-1036 GSGNSVPQYYTYSAT
+1036 GGGNSVPQYYTYSAT

-1064 PKKKLGDIC
+1064 PKKTLGDIC

-1082 NLWMIYNKAPYD
+1082 NLWMIYNKAPFD
-1094 PETVATVNSYYQG
+1094 PETIATTGNYYQG
-1107 IDYFMS
+1107 VDYFMS
-1113 PSTRNIGFNLRLKF
+1113 PSMRNIGFNLRVKF

>member
-67 ARRVSIDVKDTPLNN
+67 ACRVSIDVKDTPLNN

-135 VIIKG
+135 VIVKG

-170 LGYEPIAQA
+170 LGYEPIAQT

-351 SSSTEVMSPFILP
+351 SSNTEVMSPFVLP
-364 DFQNRYGTGDLNSTE
+364 EFQNRYGTGDLNSSE
-379 SSFVR
+379 GSIVR

-396 GYNPRDDYFQTGV
+396 GYSPRDDYFQTGV

-431 AVNSRGIVPNN
+431 AVNSRGVIPNN

-486 PLVGAYIFP
+486 PLVGAYVYP
-495 RGNDWGDIEM
+495 RGNDWADIEM

-562 NVSGRLRIDNSNNDY
+562 NVSGRIRVDNSSNDY

-651 EITDEKPLLANVFS
+651 EITDEKPLLANVFN

-1009 SAVARDAGGVMI
+1009 SAAARDAGGVMI

>member
-67 ARRVSIDVKDTPLNN
+67 ACRVSIDVKDTPLNN

-135 VIIKG
+135 VIVKG

-170 LGYEPIAQA
+170 LGYEPIAQT

-252 GVGSASRVVM
+252 GVGSASKVVM

-562 NVSGRLRIDNSNNDY
+562 NVSGRIRVDNSSNDY

-651 EITDEKPLLANVFS
+651 EITDEKPLLANVFN

-1009 SAVARDAGGVMI
+1009 SAAARDAGGVMI

>member
-252 GVGSASRVVM
+252 GVGSASKVVM

-270 TSNALYVIDGV
+270 SSNALYVIDGV

-548 MLNAALSY
+548 MLSAALSY

-562 NVSGRLRIDNSNNDY
+562 NVSGRIRVDNSSNDY

-622 DWSLQA
+622 NWSLQA
-628 NAGASISD
+628 NVGASISD

-651 EITDEKPLLANVFS
+651 EITDEKPLLANVFN

-680 GWREQTQSI
+680 GWREQTQSV
-689 FASVEIGFKNT
+689 FASVEVGFKNT

-770 RYSWNESG
+770 RYSWSESG

-859 SNTWGKF
+859 SNTWGRF

-903 MGGLADARF
+903 MGGLGDARF

-945 ASESI
+945 AKEPV
-950 TDVNSYIKLGSVLP
+950 TDVANYIKLGSVLP

-992 VFSRTQAMLD
+992 VFSRTQSMLD
-1002 YYGVSEV
+1002 YYGVSE
-1009 SAVARDAGGVMI
+1009 ATAAARDAGGVMI
-1021 NGGDLVD
+1021 NGNDLVD

-1036 GSGNSVPQYYTYSAT
+1036 GGGNSVPQYYTYSAT

-1064 PKKKLGDIC
+1064 PKKTLGDIC

-1082 NLWMIYNKAPYD
+1082 NLWMIYNKAPFD
-1094 PETVATVNSYYQG
+1094 PEAVASTDNFYQG
-1107 IDYFMS
+1107 IDNFMM
-1113 PSTRNIGFNLRLKF
+1113 PSLRNVGFSLNFKF